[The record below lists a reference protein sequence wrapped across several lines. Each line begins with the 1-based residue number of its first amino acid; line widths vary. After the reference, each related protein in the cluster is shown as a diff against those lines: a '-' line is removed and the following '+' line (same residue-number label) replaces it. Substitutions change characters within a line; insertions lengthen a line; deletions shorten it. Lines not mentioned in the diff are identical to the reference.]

1 MYPPLFSRYW
11 RHITLLFFAVASLV
25 ILLAVPPIR
34 QDTRYHDFADKRSF
48 LGIPNFADVISNLPF
63 LFIGLAGLTLGLR
76 HKLVG
81 FSASWFA
88 FFFGVT
94 MVSVGS
100 GYYHWR
106 PCNDTLVWDR
116 LPMTVGFMGM
126 FVALVSE
133 SIHQRLEHFLLV
145 PALILGLSSVIYWQ
159 MADDLR
165 FYAWVQYAPLVM
177 IPVLLALFQSRYSYR
192 WLLLLAFGC
201 YLLAKVFEAFDREI
215 FAASKSLVGGHAIK
229 HLWAAT
235 GCLAILE
242 MLRRRKCIKPDNA
255 A

>member
-1 MYPPLFSRYW
+1 
-11 RHITLLFFAVASLV
+11 
-25 ILLAVPPIR
+25 
-34 QDTRYHDFADKRSF
+34 
-48 LGIPNFADVISNLPF
+48 
-63 LFIGLAGLTLGLR
+63 
-76 HKLVG
+76 
-81 FSASWFA
+81 
-88 FFFGVT
+88 
-94 MVSVGS
+94 
-100 GYYHWR
+100 
-106 PCNDTLVWDR
+106 
-116 LPMTVGFMGM
+116 MTVGFMGM

-145 PALILGLSSVIYWQ
+145 PALILGLSSVIYWHL
-159 MADDLR
+159 ADDLR

-229 HLWAAT
+229 HLWAAA

-242 MLRRRKCIKPDNA
+242 MLRRRKYIKPDNA